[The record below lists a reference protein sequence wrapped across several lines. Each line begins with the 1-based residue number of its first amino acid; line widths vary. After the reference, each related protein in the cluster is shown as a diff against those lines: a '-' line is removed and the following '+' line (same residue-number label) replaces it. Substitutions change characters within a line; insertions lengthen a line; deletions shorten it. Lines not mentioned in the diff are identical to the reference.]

1 MSTSA
6 DRQIVIELLAQG
18 KPVWYVAAMLNK
30 DRHEVYLIGRSAGYP
45 DLLKLRRIAWLQTHP
60 AVA

>member
-30 DRHEVYLIGRSAGYP
+30 DRHEVYLIGRSEGYP